1 MAPFLPEASFG
12 LRVLSSPVSV
22 CVYQSL
28 ACPHDNSSS
37 VQARIT
43 KFGPEKQN
51 TLVKIPIVFGSGWP
65 WPSRSNLT
73 SNSKLTPFWACPTHY
88 ASPIQVRISKFGP
101 QMHFS
106 AVKIP
111 VNSELD
117 WSWTL
122 LSFLIPKIFC
132 LHCGGVH
139 WDCEFVSMLFRDCF
153 TVFTPVHMENAP
165 QMWNGDSTAVV
176 KQNHHIDCFTV
187 WLFHSTTMLCHIL
200 I

>member
-1 MAPFLPEASFG
+1 MGCTSLAPFLPEASFG

-28 ACPHDNSSS
+28 ACLHDNSSP
-37 VQARIT
+37 VQARMT

-106 AVKIP
+106 VVKIP

-122 LSFLIPKIFC
+122 
-132 LHCGGVH
+132 
-139 WDCEFVSMLFRDCF
+139 
-153 TVFTPVHMENAP
+153 HMENAP

>member
-12 LRVLSSPVSV
+12 LQVLSSPVSV
-22 CVYQSL
+22 CVCINHLLVRTITRHLFKLGSPNL
-28 ACPHDNSSS
+28 
-37 VQARIT
+37 VQRSKT
-43 KFGPEKQN
+43 

-106 AVKIP
+106 VVKIP
-111 VNSELD
+111 VNLEPD

-122 LSFLIPKIFC
+122 
-132 LHCGGVH
+132 
-139 WDCEFVSMLFRDCF
+139 
-153 TVFTPVHMENAP
+153 HMENAP